1 MAYIIFVNPDILTL
15 AGTSDNP
22 FSREGIFVAT
32 ILASVA
38 GTLVMG
44 LFANVPYAQ
53 APGLGLNAFFAFTV
67 CGVMGF
73 TWQQALAMV
82 FICGVVNL
90 IITLTGLRRTILH
103 CMPSVLQDAI
113 GAGIG
118 LFIAYIGIKNSGLL
132 KFTADPGTYSQT
144 QSGTVIANSTIVPS
158 LVNFSN
164 PSVQLALVGI
174 VLMII
179 LLVLEIK
186 GAILIGILT
195 VTALALIEIA
205 FGVTPSTFFPSL
217 SKEITNANDFFSSVS
232 ISPKAIAS
240 SISSIKFT
248 AFKLDFAGLFENPS
262 KIALAITAI
271 VGFVLTDIF
280 DTIGTLIGTG
290 KQTGIFDDEFE
301 VTDKKQK
308 GIKTRLDKALFADMT
323 ATIFG
328 SFMGTSNTTTFVE
341 SSAGIAVGGRTGLT
355 SVVTSI
361 LFLLCLVLSPI
372 IGIIPSCATAPALII
387 VGILMVS
394 SIKDIEWKKFEDAT
408 VAFITVI
415 FMPFSF
421 SITTG
426 IALGFITYII
436 IKLVKGKAKEVNPVI
451 YGTSILFIINF
462 IALAISNL

>member
-15 AGTSDNP
+15 AGTADNP

-32 ILASVA
+32 ILASAV

-82 FICGVVNL
+82 FICGVINL
-90 IITLTGLRRTILH
+90 IITLTGLRRLILDSL
-103 CMPSVLQDAI
+103 PKVLQEAI

-118 LFIAYIGIKNSGLL
+118 LFIAYIGIKNAGLL
-132 KFTADPGTYSQT
+132 KFSADPGTYIT
-144 QSGTVIANSTIVPS
+144 TPTGTVIANSSVVPS

-164 PSVQLALVGI
+164 PSVQLALIG
-174 VLMII
+174 II
-179 LLVLEIK
+179 LTIILMVLEVK
-186 GAILIGILT
+186 GAILIGIIT
-195 VTALALIEIA
+195 VTCLTLVEIA
-205 FGVTPSTFFPSL
+205 FGVNPTVFFPSL
-217 SKEITNANDFFSSVS
+217 PQSITNAKDFFGSVS
-232 ISPKAIAS
+232 ISPSSVIS
-240 SISSIKFT
+240 SISSIKLT
-248 AFKLDFAGLFENPS
+248 AFKLDFVGLFNNPS
-262 KIALAITAI
+262 RIALAITAI

-290 KQTGIFDDEFE
+290 KQTGIFDDEKE
-301 VTDKKQK
+301 KTSKK
-308 GIKTRLDKALFADMT
+308 GINTRLDKALFADMT

-355 SVVTSI
+355 SVVTAV
-361 LFLLCLVLSPI
+361 LFLLCIVLSPI
-372 IGIIPSCATAPALII
+372 ISIIPSCATAPALII

-394 SIKDIEWKKFEDAT
+394 SIKDIDWKKFEDAT
-408 VAFITVI
+408 VAFITVA

-436 IKLVKGKAKEVNPVI
+436 IKLVKGKAKDVNPVI
-451 YGTSILFIINF
+451 WGASALFIINF
-462 IALAISNL
+462 IALSVSNL